1 MLITSFFIAHISV
14 CPRITTVH
22 NFVKIVFLSLSNY
35 YPEKFDTVP
44 FTCYICIY
52 HVSDKESL

>member
-1 MLITSFFIAHISV
+1 MLITSFFYAHLIVFPYPAS
-14 CPRITTVH
+14 VH
-22 NFVKIVFLSLSNY
+22 NFVEIVFLSLSNY

-44 FTCYICIY
+44 FTCYICRY